1 MHLSVLLSGPSSGQV
16 SPFHELVIVDHP
28 ERPKVVLISHEAFV
42 QGQVSPY
49 CVLQVG
55 MMTFAN
61 SDSVRQL
68 KIEEITKAKTQKFG
82 KINGKFRAID
92 FRVEKEKE
100 ELWFSIDRN

>member
-1 MHLSVLLSGPSSGQV
+1 MP
-16 SPFHELVIVDHP
+16 PFHELVIVDHP
-28 ERPKVVLISHEAFV
+28 EGPKVVLVSHEAFV
-42 QGQVSPY
+42 QGQVGPY

-55 MMTFAN
+55 VMVFAN

-68 KIEEITKAKTQKFG
+68 KIEEITKAKTQRFG

-92 FRVEKEKE
+92 FRDEKEKE